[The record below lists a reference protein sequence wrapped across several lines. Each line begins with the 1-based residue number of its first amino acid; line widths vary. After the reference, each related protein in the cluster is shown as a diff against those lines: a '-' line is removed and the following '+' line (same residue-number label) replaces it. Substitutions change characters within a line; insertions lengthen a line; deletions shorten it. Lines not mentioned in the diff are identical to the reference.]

1 MFWTRVP
8 VTDLLFSFHLATSVV
23 SGRSF
28 VQTRVVVLQQ
38 RHRMLEGEGGESVA
52 AGGRRVAVG
61 RRTLLVSLLY
71 RRQLTSVWVPAK
83 ITTIQST
90 YYVISCQARV
100 VQLRDSLLFVVV
112 TPPNRLPSRRLIG
125 MLGNVSHSAIPQLLL
140 LRLSCAGHL
149 QLEGGSRH
157 LRRCSSPWLRC
168 MASRFQQVAVQRV
181 PGGV

>member
-61 RRTLLVSLLY
+61 RRTLLVSLLH

-83 ITTIQST
+83 TTSQST

-140 LRLSCAGHL
+140 LGLSCAGHL